1 MSCGDKD
8 RLKSFTNSARWV
20 PDTEEVRNKQR
31 VNRLRKEPEMA
42 YKKPEVVAKSEAK
55 QSFVAGCP
63 TQRGSL
69 SCTPSGRCQVAP
81 TR

>member
-1 MSCGDKD
+1 
-8 RLKSFTNSARWV
+8 V

-63 TQRGSL
+63 EKKMADSH
-69 SCTPSGRCQVAP
+69 CNPSSNRICLCGP
-81 TR
+81 LK

>member
-1 MSCGDKD
+1 MIYQICPADAGCGGSK
-8 RLKSFTNSARWV
+8 K
-20 PDTEEVRNKQR
+20 NKQR
-31 VNRLRKEPEMA
+31 DRSLRKEPEMA

-55 QSFVAGCP
+55 QSFVGGCP